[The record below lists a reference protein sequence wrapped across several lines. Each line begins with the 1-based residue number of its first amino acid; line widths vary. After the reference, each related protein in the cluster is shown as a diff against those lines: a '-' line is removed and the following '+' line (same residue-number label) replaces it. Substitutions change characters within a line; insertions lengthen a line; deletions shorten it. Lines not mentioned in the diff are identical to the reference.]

1 MDNFLNIPTTSNI
14 YGADLL
20 INQQVKNK
28 SSKSAVDNVK
38 SLNNDN
44 VQSNLDENQHLAQK
58 SINFLEKIAQPPCDI
73 TVPREYSFDVN
84 YPPTSL
90 KRHRH
95 TKFGNHTYDPSAGD
109 KKNFLTKLLPTLPK
123 KPFTMPII
131 AELYFYEARPK
142 SHYRTGKYSN
152 ELKATAPKKNVVKKD
167 IDNFV
172 KFVFD
177 TLNTYLYKDD
187 SQIFE
192 LKCGKY
198 YSEREY
204 GYITGKFTEVNNS

>member
-1 MDNFLNIPTTSNI
+1 MENFLNIPSSSNA
-14 YGADLL
+14 YGAEILVNAEKTNL
-20 INQQVKNK
+20 SKNK
-28 SSKSAVDNVK
+28 TEIKAPKLSNDFLDNLVSGK
-38 SLNNDN
+38 VETCEDLTN
-44 VQSNLDENQHLAQK
+44 
-58 SINFLEKIAQPPCDI
+58 
-73 TVPREYSFDVN
+73 PREYEFDVN

-109 KKNFLTKLLPTLPK
+109 KKDFLQKLLPTLPK
-123 KPFTMPII
+123 KPFTMPIN

-142 SHYRTGKYSN
+142 SHYRTGKFSG
-152 ELKATAPKKNVVKKD
+152 ELKPTAPKKNVVKKD

-177 TLNTYLYKDD
+177 TLNTHLYKDD
-187 SQIFE
+187 SQIYE

-198 YSEREY
+198 YSERGY
-204 GYITGKFTEVNNS
+204 GYITGKFTEVNDS